1 MATRYLNL
9 EGFEVFESEKKKGD
23 QYKAN
28 AYSWKLFKN
37 DPPSLGVLTEITEK
51 ILSSDISL
59 EESLRMFEEAVIKGN
74 PKNKSYTHY
83 LRPIHMA
90 HNAEASK
97 PDYKSKHAILVP
109 LQCGK
114 ECIIGFGHK
123 NYDFR
128 TATGD
133 FLETV
138 FYPFLKGIYHFSN
151 Q

>member
-9 EGFEVFESEKKKGD
+9 EGLEVFESEKAKET

-28 AYSWKLFKN
+28 AESWKLFKN
-37 DPPSLGVLTEITEK
+37 DPRSLGVLTEITEK

-59 EESLRMFEEAVIKGN
+59 EESLRLFEKAVIKGN
-74 PKNKSYTHY
+74 PTNKSYTHY

-90 HNAEASK
+90 HKAEASN

-123 NYDFR
+123 NYDSR

-138 FYPFLKGIYHFSN
+138 FYFFLKGMNHFSN